1 MLNDH
6 ERKTLREFERQF
18 QVEDPDFTRSFDTRA
33 QRLHRRQLDG
43 AWFQIAIV
51 AAVLLGAIMLV
62 AGSPSGALAFA
73 AVAGLT
79 WLARATV
86 ERRPRPFDATTGTKP
101 ENDHR

>member
-6 ERKTLREFERQF
+6 ERKTLGEVERQF
-18 QVEDPDFTRSFDTRA
+18 QVEDPEFTCSFDTRA
-33 QRLHRRQLDG
+33 QRLGRRHLDG

-51 AAVLLGAIMLV
+51 AAVLLGALMLV

-79 WLARATV
+79 WLT
-86 ERRPRPFDATTGTKP
+86 RRRWNGGPEPFDATTAREP
-101 ENDHR
+101 ENDQ